1 MGKVSGKELVDN
13 WVGSRGNSVSNW
25 MGKKVVGKG
34 SGKEL
39 VGNFVGNSTVCKWR
53 NLVGKERVGKRAP
66 QLQLDLS
73 FLLL

>member
-1 MGKVSGKELVDN
+1 M
-13 WVGSRGNSVSNW
+13 SNW
-25 MGKKVVGKG
+25 LGKKLVGKG

-39 VGNFVGNSTVCKWR
+39 VGNFVGNSTVGKWR
-53 NLVGKERVGKRAP
+53 NFVGKERVGKRAP